1 VAKGNA
7 SEDFDPANTFS
18 VVFIHVNW
26 FFFYFFFYFGF
37 NLFHLLGSMG
47 LV

>member
-1 VAKGNA
+1 MAKGNA

-26 FFFYFFFYFGF
+26 FFFFGF